1 MAINYSGLG
10 MFAPFTEQMLG
21 LGRNVTRGV
30 GTLFGIKDPEM
41 EAQRILSTVDYE
53 NPAALRAAAQE
64 LFRAGKI
71 DEATALVRQAT
82 AAKQRQEDI
91 GFRER
96 QMKVTESAEQ
106 RAAETQRF
114 LKAEKDP
121 YGELARINK
130 LPDGPEKEAG
140 LANINRIIG
149 EQNLKQSLTQMQ
161 FLESEARF
169 ALAQAQ
175 AGEVGK
181 GKLVTKFTGENGE
194 LLMEKGGQLY
204 KASDGTRYTGKGTIP
219 ISDPVQAMLL
229 NAMKRDAE
237 TNPTKTSTTPRSAD
251 DAAARLQG
259 GGANQK
265 DLQPTVPKY
274 VRSGEG
280 TSENTL
286 WQENPEYKYGK
297 GYENYG
303 SEVVYKKAP
312 PTPPPQF
319 IGNYRDPLYN
329 EKYKE
334 YERQLRQYQQ
344 TGTY

>member
-64 LFRAGKI
+64 LFSAGKI

-91 GFRER
+91 GFKER
-96 QMKVTESAEQ
+96 QMKLSEKADE
-106 RAAETQRF
+106 RAAETQSF

-121 YGELARINK
+121 YSELARVNK
-130 LPDGPEKEAG
+130 LPDGPEKEAR
-140 LANINRIIG
+140 LTNLNRIIG
-149 EQNLKQSLTQMQ
+149 EKNLQQSLTQMQ
-161 FLESEARF
+161 FLESEAKF
-169 ALAQAQ
+169 ALAKAQ

-181 GKLVTKFTGENGE
+181 GKLVTEFTGDNGE
-194 LLMEKGGQLY
+194 LLMVRGGQLY
-204 KASDGTRYTGKGTIP
+204 KASDGTRYTGKGTV
-219 ISDPVQAMLL
+219 PVRDSLQAMLL
-229 NAMKRDAE
+229 KALEKEAKAE
-237 TNPTKTSTTPRSAD
+237 AGKTTTEPRSAD
-251 DAAARLQG
+251 AAAARLQG
-259 GGANQK
+259 KSANQK

-274 VRSGEG
+274 VRSGAG